1 MKTWEQHR
9 FIVQVGEEIFSDV
22 AQNAADTFEGC
33 VDVWSIRGFP
43 EAEQKELKDF
53 SSNINTYQPSTW
65 LIIHMLQTIFYVL
78 SVDVR
83 T

>member
-1 MKTWEQHR
+1 ML
-9 FIVQVGEEIFSDV
+9 FSDV

-33 VDVWSIRGFP
+33 VEVWSITGLP
-43 EAEQKELKDF
+43 KAEQKELKDF

-65 LIIHMLQTIFYVL
+65 LIIHMLQTIFCVL
-78 SVDVR
+78 SVAVR